1 MISTI
6 PSIQCWLTRSVSF
19 HNLAMS
25 TSIVEREAQLREWFT
40 RGCDPVRKIVD
51 GLDIGWGGVQR
62 WATARMP
69 PLEGR
74 HLDIACGYAT
84 FLAQL
89 GWRFPTAWLVGI
101 NIDFEGP
108 HALARPLLAEAGVA
122 AALVQ
127 ADARRLPFADSSFAS
142 SSCFLGLQD
151 IEIGFGEKGLR
162 LAVAEALRVLCP
174 EGTLVLLDEFPLE
187 RFSALLEGL
196 QVVVAEQGER
206 ALDVRRGQQVA
217 ERAAA
222 LYSEGW
228 VAQARLEGTWEQERA
243 YAQAYG
249 RMKAEME
256 HQLAGQ
262 GYYVPFGPVRMVVA
276 RKRKEPSD
284 SYPGATPTLSA
295 VVYSHLGGV
304 P

>member
-1 MISTI
+1 M
-6 PSIQCWLTRSVSF
+6 
-19 HNLAMS
+19 A
-25 TSIVEREAQLREWFT
+25 EREEQLRRWFT
-40 RGCDPVRKIVD
+40 QGCDPIQEVVD

-62 WATARMP
+62 WATARMLP
-69 PLEGR
+69 VEGR

-142 SSCFLGLQD
+142 ASCFLGLQD
-151 IEIGFGEKGLR
+151 IEIGFGEGGLR
-162 LAVAEALRVLCP
+162 LAVAEAVRVLCP
-174 EGTLVLLDEFPLE
+174 EGALVLLDEFPLE

-196 QVVVAEQGER
+196 RVVMAEQGQR
-206 ALDVRRGQQVA
+206 ALDVRWSHQVA

-222 LYSEGW
+222 LYAEGW
-228 VAQARLEGTWEQERA
+228 VAQARLEGTAEQERA
-243 YAQAYG
+243 YAEAYG
-249 RMKAEME
+249 RMMAEME
-256 HQLAGQ
+256 KQLAGQ
-262 GYYVPFGPVRMVVA
+262 GYCVPFGPVRMVVA
-276 RKRKEPSD
+276 RKREEPSD
-284 SYPGATPTLSA
+284 SYP
-295 VVYSHLGGV
+295 
-304 P
+304 